1 MIEKELIEGRGI
13 MIEEFQGENVIN
25 ITNALARC
33 KKISF
38 SENSGF
44 SNKILCH

>member
-13 MIEEFQGENVIN
+13 TIEEFQGEKVIN
-25 ITNALARC
+25 ITNALARL
-33 KKISF
+33 KTISF